1 MARRRFAD
9 EPVSRLAIWARGCAF
24 FALAATVLSILIVRS
39 GILEIVPALAT
50 FAGALVFAVIAIVLA
65 FGAFIVI
72 WKDGLRG
79 MGHCFGAI
87 GIGLALIGYPA
98 YLGVRAYQLPM
109 INDISTDAL
118 DPPRFDVLAR
128 LRPRGTVEYAGLY
141 AAEQQRKAYPD
152 VEPLNVGAAPNAAY
166 DAALAVIVKRKWRIV
181 VDRPPLPRRDGLIE
195 AVARTPIM
203 GFREDVSLRVRRD
216 EDGSRIDVRSA
227 SRYGRHDFGSN
238 ASRIRSLLE
247 DIDDRLT
254 DDSEK
259 AERAAQRAEQA
270 KQRQLKAKADAK
282 QKDKDKDKKPPRR
295 P

>member
-109 INDISTDAL
+109 LNDISTDAL

-152 VEPLNVGAAPNAAY
+152 VEPLSVGAAPNAAY

-181 VDRPPLPRRDGLIE
+181 VERPPLPRRDGLIE

-203 GFREDVSLRVRRD
+203 GFREDVSIRVRR
-216 EDGSRIDVRSA
+216 EDDGARIDVRSA

-238 ASRIRSLLE
+238 ASRIKGLLE

-254 DDSEK
+254 DESEK

-270 KQRQLKAKADAK
+270 KQRQLKAKASAK
-282 QKDKDKDKKPPRR
+282 EKDKDKKPPRR

>member
-118 DPPRFDVLAR
+118 DPPRFDVLGR

-141 AAEQQRKAYPD
+141 AAEQQHKAYPD
-152 VEPLNVGAAPNAAY
+152 VEPLGVNAAPNAAY

-181 VDRPPLPRRDGLIE
+181 VERPPLPRRDGLIE

-203 GFREDVSLRVRRD
+203 GFREDVSLRVRR
-216 EDGSRIDVRSA
+216 EDDGARIDVRSA

-270 KQRQLKAKADAK
+270 KQRQLKAKATAK
-282 QKDKDKDKKPPRR
+282 EKDKDKKPPRR

>member
-152 VEPLNVGAAPNAAY
+152 IEPLSVGAAPNAAY
-166 DAALAVIVKRKWRIV
+166 DAAFAVIVKRKWRIV
-181 VDRPPLPRRDGLIE
+181 VDRPPLARRDGLIE

-203 GFREDVSLRVRRD
+203 GFREDVSIRVRR
-216 EDGSRIDVRSA
+216 EDDGTRIDVRSA

-270 KQRQLKAKADAK
+270 KQRQLKAKATAK
-282 QKDKDKDKKPPRR
+282 EKEKDKKPPRR